1 MNRRQ
6 ALKSSATALVSLG
19 ALPGLSALLKSCGV
33 ERLTDYQPVYLST
46 DQFDT
51 IWQLANLI
59 LPQTDTP
66 GASEAGVAP
75 YIDLLFESFFKD
87 DEKQRLES
95 GLNAFMRDCEDQE
108 NKPFV
113 KINTQQQ
120 MKHLEEIQS
129 TEFFSSFKQLV
140 LWAFFTSEVGTK
152 SMNYR
157 PVPGQHQGCIT
168 IDENEKNLVGN
179 R

>member
-6 ALKSSATALVSLG
+6 ALKSSATALVGLG
-19 ALPGLSALLKSCGV
+19 ALPGLTTFLKSCGV
-33 ERLTDYQPVYLST
+33 ERLTDYQPIYLNT

-51 IWQLANLI
+51 IWQLADLI

-66 GASEAGVAP
+66 GAAEAGVAP
-75 YIDLLFESFFKD
+75 YIDLLFHSFFKD

-95 GLNAFMRDCEDQE
+95 GINTFMRDCEDQKS
-108 NKPFV
+108 KPFV
-113 KINTQQQ
+113 KLDAQQQ
-120 MKHLEEIQS
+120 ITHLQKVQV

-140 LWAFFTSEVGTK
+140 LWAFFTSEVGMK